1 MANTLNS
8 AFRSLDNDDFFDL
21 LRPSLSDLDS
31 NNPNVSTDSYD
42 NLIARSINSSSD
54 ELGYNFEFNHDT
66 PSSKYVTE
74 NQFKDVVRGFSRYF
88 CLVTP

>member
-8 AFRSLDNDDFFDL
+8 AFHALDNDDFFDL

-31 NNPNVSTDSYD
+31 NNLNVSTDSYD
-42 NLIARSINSSSD
+42 NLIAQNINSSSD

-66 PSSKYVTE
+66 PA
-74 NQFKDVVRGFSRYF
+74 FI
-88 CLVTP
+88 